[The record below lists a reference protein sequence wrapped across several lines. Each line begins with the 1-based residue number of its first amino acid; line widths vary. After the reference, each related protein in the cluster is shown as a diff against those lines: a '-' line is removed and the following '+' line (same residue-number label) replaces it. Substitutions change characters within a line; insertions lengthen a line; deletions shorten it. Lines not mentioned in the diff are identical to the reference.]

1 MRIRSTLV
9 NRETVKDLKKTI
21 PLASVTLFT
30 LLLFFWIVPIPAFNV
45 LQSESFESIVFSF
58 WLIVVGLVFITL
70 GILSLPEM
78 KNTASRIGGFFLIAF
93 GLISFL
99 FSIIAI
105 TQGFD
110 VLRGDDNLR
119 FFTTILFGGGA
130 IILLA
135 DLVPRLITG
144 KGLIRTMA
152 TA

>member
-1 MRIRSTLV
+1 MVS
-9 NRETVKDLKKTI
+9 NRQMVRDLKKTI
-21 PLASVTLFT
+21 PLATVTLFT
-30 LLLFFWIVPIPAFNV
+30 LLLFFWVAPIPAFNV
-45 LQSESFESIVFSF
+45 LQSISFESLVISF
-58 WLIVVGLVFITL
+58 WLIVVGLVFLTL

-93 GLISFL
+93 GLVALL
-99 FSIIAI
+99 FSII
-105 TQGFD
+105 TMSQGID
-110 VLRGDDNLR
+110 VLLDDGNLR

-135 DLVPRLITG
+135 DLVPRLIAG